1 MKKIWQKP
9 NNLLSLQNVN
19 KVLKFIVFLN
29 FQNTSSLKSCCYK
42 HISHKTTSTKTRIK
56 TCGKQRG
63 SQQRYCTSYRHGRCG
78 TKTFRCLQGLFVS
91 CFYNNSYCTVLC
103 TTPTHFRSYHTSLI
117 GLAFLFLLRELYFL
131 N

>member
-42 HISHKTTSTKTRIK
+42 HIGHKTTSTKT
-56 TCGKQRG
+56 
-63 SQQRYCTSYRHGRCG
+63 SSG
-78 TKTFRCLQGLFVS
+78 TFFFAFCLP
-91 CFYNNSYCTVLC
+91 N
-103 TTPTHFRSYHTSLI
+103 
-117 GLAFLFLLRELYFL
+117 
-131 N
+131 